1 MTYTIYFAENSNN
14 LDADGFLKM
23 CQSNPD
29 DVSTD
34 SEYDSGDIG
43 EDLAVARLL
52 SQAFCRGWALM
63 DDYAA
68 VIVRIDMGKFRRI
81 WSGNC
86 TDPDLVKAYNA
97 LLTNNN
103 N

>member
-34 SEYDSGDIG
+34 SEYYSGDID
-43 EDLAVARLL
+43 EDIAVARLL
-52 SQAFCRGWALM
+52 ADVFCRGWALV
-63 DDYAA
+63 DDYAC
-68 VIVRIDMGKFRRI
+68 VITETDDDNEDFPGVETIICSFGNIRR
-81 WSGNC
+81 
-86 TDPDLVKAYNA
+86 D
-97 LLTNNN
+97 
-103 N
+103 

>member
-52 SQAFCRGWALM
+52 AQAFCRGWALM

-68 VIVRIDMGKFRRI
+68 VVTLIDNEDEDFPGVETIICSFGNIRR
-81 WSGNC
+81 
-86 TDPDLVKAYNA
+86 D
-97 LLTNNN
+97 
-103 N
+103 

>member
-1 MTYTIYFAENSNN
+1 MDYKLYFADNIED
-14 LDADGFLKM
+14 LDADEFWQACENDTLEHCCIEEWKG
-23 CQSNPD
+23 N
-29 DVSTD
+29 TD
-34 SEYDSGDIG
+34 QEVIHHL
-43 EDLAVARLL
+43 LA
-52 SQAFCRGWALM
+52 QAFCRGWSLM

-68 VIVRIDMGKFRRI
+68 VIVKIDGAGSQRI